1 MRSRGSRG
9 SGRKGSRGR
18 SDTRRRE
25 CEDGAESEGCG
36 DGRGAASSRDGRGE
50 AWPHPGAFRGR
61 PAHARLQPATLAA
74 NSRMLRADGPSRGH
88 VGQPQ
93 RQISCWS
100 PRLRSSPAQPRVPRG
115 HHTQYVGR
123 RMAEREA
130 ECVNKVFQAQ
140 TGKSTIDELGHSE
153 TRSSAAPVHPCSR
166 TALKPR
172 FLTSPGSE
180 GTAGP
185 VRTPAA
191 GARAPR
197 RPGGHGGP

>member
-1 MRSRGSRG
+1 MRRWE
-9 SGRKGSRGR
+9 GR
-18 SDTRRRE
+18 SQQP
-25 CEDGAESEGCG
+25 
-36 DGRGAASSRDGRGE
+36 GRAGE
-50 AWPHPGAFRGR
+50 ARPRPGAFRGR

-93 RQISCWS
+93 RQSANLEPVS
-100 PRLRSSPAQPRVPRG
+100 PPPQQALGSSPAQLRVPRG

-180 GTAGP
+180 GTARP

>member
-18 SDTRRRE
+18 SDTRRRG

-36 DGRGAASSRDGRGE
+36 DGRGAASSQQPGRAGE
-50 AWPHPGAFRGR
+50 ARPRPGAFRGR

-93 RQISCWS
+93 RQSANLVPVS
-100 PRLRSSPAQPRVPRG
+100 PPPQQALGSSPAQPQVPRG

-123 RMAEREA
+123 RMAKREA

-140 TGKSTIDELGHSE
+140 TGKSTFDELGHSE
-153 TRSSAAPVHPCSR
+153 TPLKLAPQMHPSVHV
-166 TALKPR
+166 L
-172 FLTSPGSE
+172 
-180 GTAGP
+180 
-185 VRTPAA
+185 
-191 GARAPR
+191 
-197 RPGGHGGP
+197 RPPLSLAF

>member
-1 MRSRGSRG
+1 MRRWEGRSQQPGGRERRGHTPAPSGGAPPTPTPARHTGCKLQDAEGRRSESWSRGTATAAERESRAG
-9 SGRKGSRGR
+9 L
-18 SDTRRRE
+18 
-25 CEDGAESEGCG
+25 
-36 DGRGAASSRDGRGE
+36 
-50 AWPHPGAFRGR
+50 PP
-61 PAHARLQPATLAA
+61 
-74 NSRMLRADGPSRGH
+74 
-88 VGQPQ
+88 PQ
-93 RQISCWS
+93 QA
-100 PRLRSSPAQPRVPRG
+100 LGSSPAQPRVPRG

-140 TGKSTIDELGHSE
+140 TGKSTIDELDHSE
-153 TRSSAAPVHPCSR
+153 NRSSAAPVHPCSR

-180 GTAGP
+180 GTARP